1 MSALCDWQNAG
12 DSLDSAPVQREA
24 EVLQHYA
31 YLVRRV
37 VAHMRSQI
45 GVVADRDDL
54 QQIGLMALLKAIR
67 RYGKERDEQFE
78 SYAFK
83 YIRGAMLDE
92 FRRLDWRSRQARQ
105 DAHRFRDGVRKLRNQ
120 LGREPKEREIC
131 AALNI
136 STKELMDFHYLEQAE
151 VVDSFEQLL
160 EQQGPMAADDRDI
173 HRLELR
179 RLLAQ
184 SMQHLPARNKL
195 LLQLYYTHELNMK
208 EIALTLGLTESRV
221 CQLHRQSLQLLTE
234 KLTS

>member
-1 MSALCDWQNAG
+1 MSALCDWQSAG
-12 DSLDSAPVQREA
+12 EQLDTAPVPQETEALQR
-24 EVLQHYA
+24 YA

-37 VAHMRSQI
+37 VAHMRTQI

-67 RYGKERDEQFE
+67 RYGRKQDEQFE

-83 YIRGAMLDE
+83 HIRGAMLDE
-92 FRRLDWRSRQARQ
+92 FRRLDWRSRQSRQ
-105 DAHRFRDGVRKLRNQ
+105 EAHRFRDGVRQLRSQ
-120 LGREPKEREIC
+120 LGREPSEPEIC
-131 AALNI
+131 AALKI
-136 STKELMDFHYLEQAE
+136 STKQLMEFHYLEQAE

-160 EQQGPMAADDRDI
+160 EQQGPMASEDRDI
-173 HRLELR
+173 ARMEQR

-184 SMQHLPARNKL
+184 TMQQLPARNKL

-221 CQLHRQSLQLLTE
+221 CQLHKQSLQLLTE